1 MDQLEHALDF
11 EPNAKMNQR
20 YYSVISDVLN
30 RKQKGLDDYLP
41 FNDQEFKLS
50 DEAITRFDQVCYFT
64 KPNRKDPNGETA
76 PINDPTQ
83 WRGLN
88 QILQDEDPDKR
99 DSNLKQVEEEH
110 RKPNEVWAQRAEELN
125 KIEWSKF
132 FEKVGMTLADVDIGK
147 LTLLDSEQTERAKA
161 LISQIKTT
169 IKEIENNG

>member
-1 MDQLEHALDF
+1 MLDARRPRRARLVARRWFHRLHEPDTGRALHQG
-11 EPNAKMNQR
+11 ERCLAVSPQGRA
-20 YYSVISDVLN
+20 SV
-30 RKQKGLDDYLP
+30 Q
-41 FNDQEFKLS
+41 
-50 DEAITRFDQVCYFT
+50 
-64 KPNRKDPNGETA
+64 
-76 PINDPTQ
+76 PTQ

-88 QILQDEDPDKR
+88 QILLDEDSDKCE
-99 DSNLKQVEEEH
+99 SNLKKVEEEH

-132 FEKVGMTLADVDIGK
+132 FEKVGMTLAEVYIGK